1 MARLSM
7 LLLAAVVITG
17 CGTLFNAKVKTISMS
32 SNPTQAEVWING
44 TMRGTTPL
52 SLELD
57 NQRSHTVVF
66 RKEGHADVACEL
78 RSNTGAG
85 WIILDIL
92 GGLIPVIIDAATGD
106 WNGIGEDVCNVNL
119 PSDPVD
125 GDDRDLT
132 RIAKENGW
140 VTFR

>member
-1 MARLSM
+1 MKRLSM
-7 LLLAAVVITG
+7 LLIAAIVTAG
-17 CGTLFNAKVKTISMS
+17 CGTLFNSKIKTISMS
-32 SNPTQAEVWING
+32 SNPTQAEVWIDG

-66 RKEGHADVACEL
+66 KKEGHADVACEL

-92 GGLIPVIIDAATGD
+92 GGLLPVIIDAATGD
-106 WNGIGEDVCNVNL
+106 WNGIGQDVCNVNL
-119 PSDPVD
+119 PADPAD
-125 GDDRDLT
+125 AADSGLT
-132 RIAKENGW
+132 KMARENGW